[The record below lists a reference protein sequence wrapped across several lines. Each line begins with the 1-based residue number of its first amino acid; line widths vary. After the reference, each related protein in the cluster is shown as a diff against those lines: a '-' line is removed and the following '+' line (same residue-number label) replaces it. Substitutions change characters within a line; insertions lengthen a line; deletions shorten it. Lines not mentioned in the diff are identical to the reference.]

1 MKNKVNVISNKIKI
15 MISKSNRTIIQTVF
29 LGVFIVTGIFNVSY
43 GQAKVDKLDK
53 LIRAYA
59 EYGKFNGSVLVTEKG
74 KVIYKKGFG
83 LADMEWNIPN
93 QPDTKHRLGSITKQ
107 FTSMLIM
114 QLVEQGKLKLDV
126 PISAYLPDYPKKN
139 GDVITIHHLLTH
151 SSGIPN
157 MTSFPGFFKNISRNS
172 YSPVQLV
179 NLFADSTLQFK
190 PGERFAYSN
199 SGYILLG
206 YIIEKVTGKS
216 YEQVLQENIFTPLKM
231 NNTGYDHNRPLL
243 KNRANG
249 YEKRGRSYVNA
260 NFIDMSVPYA
270 AGALYSTVEDLS
282 LWDQALYGNQLLRKE
297 NMDLLFTKHISSD
310 GGHYGYGWDIGEMR
324 LGNTAARIET
334 IGHGG
339 GIDGFNTQL
348 TRISSDKS
356 FIVLLNNT
364 GGAPLNEMT
373 NAIAAIIYDKSYD
386 LPKRSV
392 AYSLA
397 DRMEKE
403 GIPATL
409 VYYDEI
415 KDSSG
420 YYLNENEMN
429 GTGYQFLQ
437 SGKVNE
443 AAAIFKLNTKAFPK
457 SANVYD
463 SYGEALMALG
473 NKTEALE
480 NYKKSVKLNPG
491 NENAIKILKD
501 NGIKTDD
508 LIKKVSIEYLKL
520 LEGEYLNVDNKEW
533 KIKFDVAEGILYG
546 NDRGY
551 RYKVLP
557 VGEGEFV
564 NPDDGASLVFDTK
577 DKNAITMVLFGTAK
591 FKKAI

>member
-1 MKNKVNVISNKIKI
+1 MNKTNE
-15 MISKSNRTIIQTVF
+15 TIITVL
-29 LGVFIVTGIFNVSY
+29 LGVFLVTGNINVSY
-43 GQAKVDKLDK
+43 AQAKVDKLDK
-53 LIRAYA
+53 LISTYA
-59 EYGKFNGSVLVTEKG
+59 EYGKFNGSVLVAEKG
-74 KVIYKKGFG
+74 NVIYKKGFG

-107 FTSMLIM
+107 FTAMLIM

-126 PISAYLPDYPKKN
+126 PISIYLPDYPKKN
-139 GDVITIHHLLTH
+139 GDIITIHHLLTH

-157 MTSFPGFFKNISRNS
+157 MTSFPGFVKDVMRNS

-179 NLFADSTLQFK
+179 NISADSTLQFK

-199 SGYILLG
+199 SGYLLLG

-231 NNTGYDHNRPLL
+231 NNTGYDHHGTLL
-243 KNRANG
+243 KNRASG
-249 YEKRGRSYVNA
+249 YEKNGRSYVNA
-260 NFIDMSVPYA
+260 SFIDMSVPHA
-270 AGALYSTVEDLS
+270 AGALYSTVEDLY

-297 NMDLLFTKHISSD
+297 NLELLFTKHIPSG
-310 GGHYGYGWDIGEMR
+310 GGHYGYGWGVGEIP
-324 LGNTAARIET
+324 LGNTPERIET
-334 IGHGG
+334 TSHGG
-339 GIDGFNTQL
+339 GINGFNTQL
-348 TRISSDKS
+348 TRIPSDKS

-364 GGAPLNEMT
+364 GGAPLNAMT
-373 NAIAAIIYDKSYD
+373 NAIAAILNDKSYD

-397 DRMEKE
+397 DRIEKE
-403 GIPATL
+403 GIPASF
-409 VYYDEI
+409 VYYNQI
-415 KDSSG
+415 KDSIG
-420 YYLNENEMN
+420 YYLDEREMN
-429 GTGYQFLQ
+429 RTGYELLQ
-437 SGKVNE
+437 SGKVKE
-443 AAAIFKLNTKAFPK
+443 AAAMFKLNTQAFPK

-473 NKTEALE
+473 NKTEAIE

-491 NENAIKILKD
+491 NEGGIKILKD

-520 LEGEYLNVDNKEW
+520 LAGEYQNVDNNEW
-533 KIKFDVAEGILYG
+533 KIKFDVTDGILYG

-557 VGEGEFV
+557 VGGEGEFV
-564 NPDDGASLVFDTK
+564 NPDDGASLVFETK
-577 DKNAITMVLFGTAK
+577 DKKAITMVLFG
-591 FKKAI
+591 KARFRKVI